1 LLRQGDCG
9 FFYFGGWFLFV
20 TTRWLWEKWICT
32 RQCDDI
38 LCLKG
43 NIMKLILDFS
53 IITIIYKK
61 VDKSS
66 YCIMCI
72 DSLLNECNE
81 EKCQFSIII
90 QLSLPCQN
98 KRDLQLVCQPWVT
111 KWLLFHEATHQAIP
125 WFQRWTLF

>member
-1 LLRQGDCG
+1 MEVDFYLLWQDDCG
-9 FFYFGGWFLFV
+9 RNGFALDNDG
-20 TTRWLWEKWICT
+20 
-32 RQCDDI
+32 I

-53 IITIIYKK
+53 IITIIYMK

-81 EKCQFSIII
+81 KKCQFSII
-90 QLSLPCQN
+90 QLSLPCQKEGTFN
-98 KRDLQLVCQPWVT
+98 
-111 KWLLFHEATHQAIP
+111 
-125 WFQRWTLF
+125 